1 MDWLFLYIYK
11 FKMSIKLAMGK
22 NEKGFSA
29 TADCTYGS
37 GHSSHV
43 TNVRWT
49 FDDKYII
56 TSGGED

>member
-1 MDWLFLYIYK
+1 
-11 FKMSIKLAMGK
+11 MSIKLAMGK